1 VPGEED
7 RQWNNSFHRQ
17 FKPAHGENIFTL
29 TNFVK
34 PHARGD
40 PRKTTEYA
48 QFARLGERFPTWPVG
63 SQVARTRCRRQLP
76 TLTKPRELW
85 RIQSC
90 AESHHPHR
98 RGVGGSIA
106 ALQGQAM
113 VKRIAPIRVTSFLL
127 LVTCGALCQSE
138 RPLANLLHGDS
149 SHSLEVPLQEIST
162 RGSLPDAPSAQFPTQ
177 AEKFQAFVDEARSLL
192 VQETDRRRDTP
203 ALQPSLTA
211 TYEPVSTQKESGAF
225 FGKYLY
231 PSLLKQNQRY
241 HPSTSSSFM
250 GRATDA
256 ASRIF
261 ITRDDSGKGGLNTS
275 YFLGVLTSVAIDTAY
290 RPYWARSSSET
301 LSNFGST
308 IGNDAGIN
316 LFHEFEPGIREMMKD
331 HAPKFVSRIEGR
343 ITHAQN
349 SAQVVSN
356 PAR

>member
-1 VPGEED
+1 
-7 RQWNNSFHRQ
+7 
-17 FKPAHGENIFTL
+17 
-29 TNFVK
+29 
-34 PHARGD
+34 
-40 PRKTTEYA
+40 
-48 QFARLGERFPTWPVG
+48 
-63 SQVARTRCRRQLP
+63 
-76 TLTKPRELW
+76 
-85 RIQSC
+85 
-90 AESHHPHR
+90 
-98 RGVGGSIA
+98 
-106 ALQGQAM
+106 M

-127 LVTCGALCQSE
+127 LVTCGASCQSE
-138 RPLANLLHGDS
+138 RPLANLLHGNN
-149 SHSLEVPLQEIST
+149 SHSLEVPRQEIST

-177 AEKFQAFVDEARSLL
+177 AGKFKTFVDEARSLL
-192 VQETDRRRDTP
+192 IRETDRRRDTP
-203 ALQPSLTA
+203 ELQASLTA
-211 TYEPVSTQKESGAF
+211 TYNEAVSTQKESSAF

-331 HAPKFVSRIEGR
+331 HTPKFLSRIEGH

-349 SAQVVSN
+349 STQVVST